1 MCYISRHFAALDI
14 ITPYMD
20 GPNDAELVRQVQEG
34 NVFAFEVLVKRY
46 QGRLHSFVVHLVS
59 DTHAADDVVQE
70 SFISL
75 YKTIDRVDTTRPFS
89 TYVFSIARNQ
99 AISYLRSRKKQ
110 VPLEDIV
117 LADDDGLMYEDI
129 MAAEREHIVTRAL
142 DRLEE
147 KYRKVIR
154 LYYFDDLSY
163 EEIGRKMRLP
173 VNTVRTHLFRAKRS
187 LRKIFVKENI

>member
-1 MCYISRHFAALDI
+1 
-14 ITPYMD
+14 MD